1 MNEGKVSVQWL
12 DKRPSRRK
20 RFIDRIFSSLEEFT
34 NAFISKTDGEMPFD
48 YGERTQVGHL
58 AQVACKCGYFT
69 VQDYDVSLGEEQRK
83 DKKKRYRPDLHV
95 WVPERG
101 GKTYTCCFEVKV
113 DRNDLI
119 PIDAKSDAL
128 IRRISTRLAEAN
140 DRLSKHGHPEA
151 VYRCGLMALRVYCRE
166 SKWKKW
172 GMKSKTY
179 DDKVKGLTG
188 ELEHAL
194 HAITGAESKPNF
206 WWRYFA
212 SRKVIQSGC
221 WKEEGQLQAPPVG
234 VFWIGSFRR
243 S

>member
-1 MNEGKVSVQWL
+1 M
-12 DKRPSRRK
+12 
-20 RFIDRIFSSLEEFT
+20 
-34 NAFISKTDGEMPFD
+34 
-48 YGERTQVGHL
+48 
-58 AQVACKCGYFT
+58 
-69 VQDYDVSLGEEQRK
+69 
-83 DKKKRYRPDLHV
+83 HV

-113 DRNDLI
+113 DRNDWI

-140 DRLSKHGHPEA
+140 DQLSKHGHPEA
-151 VYRCGLMALRVYCRE
+151 VYRCGLMTLRVYCRE

-179 DDKVKGLTG
+179 DDKVKGLTE

-221 WKEEGQLQAPPVG
+221 WKERGNYRFHQWVSFGLDHLDGHNLGNLALHFISQLDNSSICSVLHLSAG
-234 VFWIGSFRR
+234 T
-243 S
+243 